1 MSESVGPAE
10 GQRQQLLERLRTF
23 EEAAAQLHP
32 EKSGVDAVEI
42 FARFQDAAQALRL
55 HLSRHLAMKET
66 VDWPQ
71 LPDSDADITAFA
83 GELKLEHKQLL
94 ADLAELIQDAREFPK
109 ALDRSEAARLLRE
122 RSRELALRVARHAGD
137 EEAPLGRYS

>member
-23 EEAAAQLHP
+23 EEAAAQFHP
-32 EKSGVDAVEI
+32 EKSAADSVEI
-42 FARFQDAAQALRL
+42 LARFQDAAQALRL

-66 VDWPQ
+66 ADWPP

-94 ADLAELIQDAREFPK
+94 ADLAELIRDAREFPK
-109 ALDRSEAARLLRE
+109 ALDRSEAARVLRK
-122 RSRELALRVARHAGD
+122 RSRELAQRIARHASD
-137 EEAPLGRYS
+137 EEAPLGSYS